1 MRIATLNPSVTG
13 ASAGDTSPFRG
24 GRAALVRNDTKG
36 GGGPPRSPWP
46 GPYGTTLHCSL
57 FPLPSSLFPFPSSL
71 FPLHS
76 SLFTLHFSLFT

>member
-13 ASAGDTSPFRG
+13 ANAGDTFPFRG

-36 GGGPPRSPWP
+36 RGGPPRSPWP
-46 GPYGTTLHCSL
+46 GPYGITLPCSL
-57 FPLPSSLFPFPSSL
+57 FT
-71 FPLHS
+71 LHS